1 MVFVIAFAISWLVSG
16 MSTAKPEVMFN
27 QASEPFMILHFPDDS
42 DDGMLTVY
50 IQEVE
55 QIVDT
60 LVPGMYAIGGLRIG
74 ALDVFQG
81 DDSWRTDVDLV
92 IVFNRR
98 DLTGDGITDISDLV
112 TLIDY
117 MFRGAR

>member
-1 MVFVIAFAISWLVSG
+1 MLEQ
-16 MSTAKPEVMFN
+16 P
-27 QASEPFMILHFPDDS
+27 SETFTILHFPDDS

-60 LVPGMYAIGGLRIG
+60 LVPGMYAIGGMRIG
-74 ALDVFQG
+74 TIDVFQG
-81 DDSWRTDVDLV
+81 NDSWPTDVDLV
-92 IVFNRR
+92 ILFNRR

-117 MFRGAR
+117 MFVGGVR